1 MKHYSARLS
10 KNNKIVLT
18 QKCGE
23 EKPSNALG
31 SKRKLKKK
39 EHGEKNRVKIIFM
52 KQSMSLSEER
62 SEKANAECHSQDSGR
77 KGNDRRITVPEEKSG
92 DEHRI

>member
-1 MKHYSARLS
+1 
-10 KNNKIVLT
+10 
-18 QKCGE
+18 
-23 EKPSNALG
+23 
-31 SKRKLKKK
+31 
-39 EHGEKNRVKIIFM
+39 M